1 MSQDKEPTTSETI
14 AGLIG
19 PVLIAIAASVLMNR
33 KYMPEMAAQIAN
45 DWALVFVSGV
55 LLLVAGLAIVRVHN
69 IWETSWRGLV
79 TVLGWFAVAGGLMRI
94 MYPRQLAAMAPAIV
108 ESPPR
113 LVVPMFIVLL
123 LGVYLTLRGYRLLD
137 DKRR

>member
-33 KYMPEMAAQIAN
+33 KNMPEMAAQIAN

-79 TVLGWFAVAGGLMRI
+79 TVLGWLAVAGGLMRI